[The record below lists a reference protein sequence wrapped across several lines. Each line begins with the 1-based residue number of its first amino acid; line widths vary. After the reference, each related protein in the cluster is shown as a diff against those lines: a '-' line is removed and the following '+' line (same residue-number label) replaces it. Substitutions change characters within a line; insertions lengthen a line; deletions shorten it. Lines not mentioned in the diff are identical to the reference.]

1 MLLPKLE
8 ARYPHQKERLKSE
21 WNLITE
27 PPTDNFINQLK
38 IKIMITTDY
47 ISEIMHT
54 VITLQKDNQIFA
66 YLSPHVSSLE
76 LKVYVGGWRAEGNKN
91 VAGLTVYYGDKSYLN
106 PQNIKSQVEEFISQY
121 AK

>member
-8 ARYPHQKERLKSE
+8 ARYPYQKERLNSE
-21 WNLITE
+21 WNLIT
-27 PPTDNFINQLK
+27 DRSKDIFLNQLK

-54 VITLQKDNQIFA
+54 VITLQKDNHIFI

-76 LKVYVGGWRAEGNKN
+76 LVVYIGGWWYGSGN

-106 PQNIKSQVEEFISQY
+106 PQNIKSKVEEFISQY

>member
-1 MLLPKLE
+1 
-8 ARYPHQKERLKSE
+8 
-21 WNLITE
+21 
-27 PPTDNFINQLK
+27 
-38 IKIMITTDY
+38 MITTDY
-47 ISEIMHT
+47 ISEIMRT

>member
-1 MLLPKLE
+1 
-8 ARYPHQKERLKSE
+8 
-21 WNLITE
+21 
-27 PPTDNFINQLK
+27 
-38 IKIMITTDY
+38 MITTDY

-54 VITLQKDNQIFA
+54 VTTLQKDNHIFI

-76 LKVYVGGWRAEGNKN
+76 LVVYIGGWWFGSGN

-106 PQNIKSQVEEFISQY
+106 PKNIRSKVEEFISQY

>member
-1 MLLPKLE
+1 
-8 ARYPHQKERLKSE
+8 
-21 WNLITE
+21 
-27 PPTDNFINQLK
+27 
-38 IKIMITTDY
+38 MITTDY

-54 VITLQKDNQIFA
+54 VTTLQKNNHIFI

-76 LKVYVGGWRAEGNKN
+76 LKVYVGGWHESRKS
-91 VAGLTVYYGDKSYLN
+91 VAGLTVYYGDKSHLN